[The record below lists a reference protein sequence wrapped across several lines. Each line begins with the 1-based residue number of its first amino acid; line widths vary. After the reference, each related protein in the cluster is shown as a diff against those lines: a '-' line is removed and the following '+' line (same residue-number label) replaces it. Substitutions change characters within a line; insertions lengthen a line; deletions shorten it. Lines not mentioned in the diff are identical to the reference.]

1 MPIRSFL
8 LNSDHNWRGLP
19 LPEAIRILP
28 ALHRDWFSH
37 RDQTI
42 FRHPVIDKN
51 QRCEDCGEQKRV
63 KDTKERVHFL
73 KFSIFIPLSS
83 ENTLGS
89 FPRPFLSSTAF
100 LPNQRLPLA

>member
-89 FPRPFLSSTAF
+89 FVVPSV
-100 LPNQRLPLA
+100 